1 MSDIFSTPVQIHA
14 TELHI
19 ATKITLNNQFPL
31 TTLSCTAFNFCF
43 RAICSSI
50 PQKNHDRSNQQKK
63 QQDKTEQNNIG

>member
-50 PQKNHDRSNQQKK
+50 PQKIMTGQTNKKK